1 VTRRLAFLTHYY
13 PPEKGAPQ
21 TRLHETA
28 QAMVAS
34 GNEVAIITG
43 PPHYPDGTVFPG
55 YRSWG
60 PSRESIGG
68 IRVVRLPM
76 LARQNGG
83 LIDRVIDQGS
93 FAAAAM
99 AAVPIV
105 RWADIVVVESP
116 PLFLALTAAFHDL
129 VTRRPYL
136 FHVADPWPDFPIAM
150 GALRHPFAQRTAYL
164 VETIGY
170 RRARVVT
177 TVTKG
182 LVDLLDRKPSA
193 RGKVRLLPNGVTLGR
208 FDASRDASA
217 ARAEMDWPEAA
228 LTVVYAGSIG
238 LAQGVSTLI
247 EAVAPLQEDGV
258 VLHLVGDGY
267 ERLELEQS
275 VRDRRLPHVHFHPA
289 VSAARIPTV
298 LAAADV
304 LAVLLKKGLLFEHSL
319 PTKLVE
325 GLAAGRPII
334 ASAAGEAADL
344 VTSAGAGIAAPPEDP
359 VALREA
365 IVDMLRSSD
374 RAGMGQRGRRLAEER
389 FDRRRIVETLVGY
402 LDEALKSPI
411 RQ

>member
-1 VTRRLAFLTHYY
+1 VRVLLLTHYY
-13 PPEKGAPQ
+13 PPERGAPQ
-21 TRLHETA
+21 TRLSETA
-28 QAMVAS
+28 GALQQM
-34 GNEVAIITG
+34 GREVRVLTG
-43 PPHYPDGTVFPG
+43 PPHYPDGRVQGG
-55 YRSWG
+55 YRSW
-60 PSRESIGG
+60 RLMHEELDG
-68 IRVVRLPM
+68 IHVTRLPIIVRPN
-76 LARQNGG
+76 LG
-83 LIDRVIDQGS
+83 LLDRIVDHGS

-99 AAVPIV
+99 AAAPIV

-129 VTRRPYL
+129 ITKRPYL

-150 GALRHPFAQRTAYL
+150 GALREPVAQRAAYF

-170 RRARVVT
+170 GRARLIT
-177 TVTKG
+177 TVTPG
-182 LVDLLDRKPSA
+182 LVELLDRKPSA
-193 RGKVRLLPNGVTLGR
+193 QGKVRLLPNGVSLAR
-208 FDASRDASA
+208 FDTSQTGSA
-217 ARAEMDWPEAA
+217 ARAELGWPEPAM
-228 LTVVYAGSIG
+228 TVVYAGSIG

-267 ERLELEQS
+267 ERLELEES
-275 VRDRRLPHVHFHPA
+275 VRDRRLPHIRFHPA
-289 VSAARIPTV
+289 VSATGVPTV

-304 LAVLLKKGLLFEHSL
+304 LAVLLKKGFLFEHSL

-344 VTSAGAGIAAPPEDP
+344 VTSAGAGMAVPPEDP
-359 VALREA
+359 VALRDA
-365 IVDMLRSSD
+365 IVEMLRSSD
-374 RAGMGQRGRRLAEER
+374 HAGMGQRARRLAEER